1 VPADQIASISP
12 LDSERFGIVVARADD
27 VVGSAVPALLSF
39 VREHDVEMVIARC
52 EGADQ
57 DAARAL
63 VDAGM
68 DLLESQITYRGPVEP
83 QAHEDRIREAVP
95 EDADA
100 VAELAR
106 TGFEN
111 LAGHYHADSRL
122 ASHAPREIYVDW
134 TLRGL
139 AGEAADVFYVAE
151 LEGRVAAFGMFS
163 QDGPEVTFLLSTV
176 AERARGE
183 GLYAAILRRG
193 MTWGAERGAE
203 AMIGITAHG
212 NIPPQRNLIKAGLRP
227 VAATSTFHGW
237 RDRLEPQ
244 GR

>member
-12 LDSERFGIVVARADD
+12 LDSERFGIVVGRADG
-27 VVGSAVPALLSF
+27 VTAAAVPALLSF
-39 VREHDVEMVIARC
+39 AAEHEVEMTIARC

-63 VDAGM
+63 AGAGFE
-68 DLLESQITYRGPVEP
+68 LLESQITYRGSLEL
-83 QAHEDRIREAVP
+83 QANGEGIREGRQ
-95 EDADA
+95 EDAEA

-106 TGFEN
+106 DGFKD

-122 ASHAPREIYVDW
+122 ASQAPEEIYVDW

-139 AGEAADVFYVAE
+139 SGEAADVFFVAE
-151 LEGRVAAFGMFS
+151 NKGRIAAYGLFS

-176 AERARGE
+176 AEWARGA
-183 GLYAAILRRG
+183 GLYAALLRRG
-193 MTWGAERGAE
+193 MVWGAERGGE

-212 NIPPQRNLIKAGLRP
+212 NIPAQRNLIKAGLRP

-237 RDRLEPQ
+237 RDRIRAQ
-244 GR
+244 GS